1 VCRRGWTGDRLGVS
15 GCGSGQGERVDGMKR
30 VRKNSWE
37 KKNGF
42 EHRRRR
48 NSEGCESREKR

>member
-1 VCRRGWTGDRLGVS
+1 
-15 GCGSGQGERVDGMKR
+15 MKR